1 MKDYLEDAQIRIEE
15 ANYAIS
21 SWLYKYDGLNPS
33 PNFFEETKNLLSP
46 VPKIVEQKTKD
57 RCFFTLTKNSYCK
70 QVYSFSI
77 EYNHSKEFQRRKAI
91 IRKVPC

>member
-1 MKDYLEDAQIRIEE
+1 MTQFKQNIKDYLEDAQIRIEE

-57 RCFFTLTKNSYCK
+57 C
-70 QVYSFSI
+70 
-77 EYNHSKEFQRRKAI
+77 
-91 IRKVPC
+91 